1 MNFGKQSQPGQQP
14 PPGANQPSNNWWRV
28 ALFILAWFLIIY
40 MFRPYGG
47 PQPVEL
53 TYTEFKSMVRR
64 GDVAQATFRG
74 QEISGQLEKGVQV
87 DGQTDQQASEEKA
100 QSASNDQGDASGEG
114 GEGNQAQDQ
123 KQGRP
128 FHTVMPTLE
137 DPELMTLL
145 EKNDVIIRAETQ
157 ETPWLVRILVSVLP
171 WVLIIGFFIWSSK
184 KLQERMGGGPGG
196 GIFGFG
202 KSKAKL
208 YDKSSSEASFEDVAG
223 LSNAKKELEEI
234 IGFLKEP
241 ERYRSLGAEL
251 PRGILLVGPPGTGKT
266 LMAKAVAGEADAPFF
281 NISGSE
287 FIEMFVGV
295 GASRVRDMFK
305 DAKKNA
311 PSIIFIDEIDSIGRV
326 RGSGVG
332 GGHDEREQ
340 TLNQILNEM
349 DGFSPHE
356 SVVVMAAT
364 NRPDVLDA
372 ALVRPGRFDRRVTL
386 NLPRKKARKEILE
399 VHVRDVTL
407 AEEVDLSVVADRTT
421 GFSGADLE
429 NLVNE
434 AALLA
439 AREGKKQVEQ
449 DDFAA
454 ARDKILMGIE
464 REDVISDEEKEL
476 IAYHEAGHAMMARM
490 LPGADPLGKVTIV
503 PRGQSL
509 GATEQIPEENRYTRT
524 RDYLLKRVA
533 ILLGGRAAERL
544 TFEDVS
550 TGAADDLKKATQMA
564 RRMVCQWG
572 MSEKL
577 GSTTFRQGEDHPF
590 LGREISE
597 PKDFS
602 EHTGRIIDEE
612 VQRIIAECEA
622 AAMENLSTCQNQ
634 LKVLAEALLEH
645 ETLTDAEI
653 DEILAKNDGEEACLR
668 QA

>member
-1 MNFGKQSQPGQQP
+1 MNFGKHPGQP
-14 PPGANQPSNNWWRV
+14 TPPGAAQPSSNWWRV

-53 TYTEFKSMVRR
+53 SYTEFKSSVRQ
-64 GDVAQATFRG
+64 GEVALATFRG
-74 QEISGQLEKGVQV
+74 QEITGRLKKGAQG
-87 DGQTDQQASEEKA
+87 DDQGTPQR
-100 QSASNDQGDASGEG
+100 ASNGDRGSSDGKDGPSGDGAG
-114 GEGNQAQDQ
+114 GTQTSSQP
-123 KQGRP
+123 QGRP

-137 DPELMTLL
+137 DPDLMTLL
-145 EKNDVIIRAETQ
+145 EKNNVIIRAETQ

-184 KLQERMGGGPGG
+184 KFQERMGGGPGG

-208 YDKSSSEASFEDVAG
+208 YDKSNSEVTFEDVAG
-223 LSNAKKELEEI
+223 LSNAKKELQEI
-234 IGFLKEP
+234 VGFLKEP
-241 ERYRSLGAEL
+241 DRYRSLGAEL
-251 PRGILLVGPPGTGKT
+251 PRGLLLVGPPGTGKT
-266 LMAKAVAGEADAPFF
+266 LMARAVAGEADVQFF
-281 NISGSE
+281 SISGSE

-305 DAKKNA
+305 DAKKSA
-311 PSIIFIDEIDSIGRV
+311 PSIIFIDEIDSIGRE

-349 DGFSPHE
+349 DGFAPHE

-386 NLPRKKARKEILE
+386 NLPRKKARREILD
-399 VHVRDVTL
+399 VHAKDVTL
-407 AEEVDLSVVADRTT
+407 SEDVDLSVVADRTA

-439 AREGKKQVEQ
+439 ARKGKERVEQ
-449 DDFAA
+449 DDFSA
-454 ARDKILMGIE
+454 ARDKIIMGIE
-464 REDVISDEEKEL
+464 REDVMSDEEKEL
-476 IAYHEAGHAMMARM
+476 IAYHEAGHAMMARL
-490 LPGADPLGKVTIV
+490 LPGADPLGKVTII

-509 GATEQIPEENRYTRT
+509 GATEQIPEENRYTMR
-524 RDYLLKRVA
+524 RDYLLKRIA

-544 TFEDVS
+544 IFSDVS

-577 GSTTFRQGEDHPF
+577 GAATFRQGEPHPF
-590 LGREISE
+590 LGREIAE

-612 VQRIIAECEA
+612 VQRIIAECGATAE
-622 AAMENLSTCQNQ
+622 ENLSTCQHQ
-634 LKVLAEALLEH
+634 LRVLAEALLEH
-645 ETLTDAEI
+645 ETLSDKEI
-653 DEILAKNDGEEACLR
+653 DEILAENDGQAACLR
-668 QA
+668 PA

>member
-1 MNFGKQSQPGQQP
+1 MNFGKHPGQQP
-14 PPGANQPSNNWWRV
+14 TPGATQPSHNWWRV

-53 TYTEFKSMVRR
+53 TYTEFKSRVRQ
-64 GDVAQATFRG
+64 GDVAQVTFRG
-74 QEISGQLEKGVQV
+74 QEVSGQLKKGVQI
-87 DGQTDQQASEEKA
+87 DGQTKQQGSGDNAQNSSGA
-100 QSASNDQGDASGEG
+100 QSGSSGDGV
-114 GEGNQAQDQ
+114 EGNPGQDQ
-123 KQGRP
+123 EQGRP

-145 EKNDVIIRAETQ
+145 EKNDVSIRAETQ

-184 KLQERMGGGPGG
+184 KFQERMGGGPGG

-208 YDKSSSEASFEDVAG
+208 YDKSSSMVTFEDVAG

-266 LMAKAVAGEADAPFF
+266 LMAKAVAGEAETPFF

-295 GASRVRDMFK
+295 GASRVRDMFN

-399 VHVRDVTL
+399 VHVRDVKL
-407 AEEVDLSVVADRTT
+407 AEEVDLSAVADRTT

-439 AREGKKQVEQ
+439 AREGKEQVEQ
-449 DDFAA
+449 DDFSA

-476 IAYHEAGHAMMARM
+476 IAYHEAGHAMMARL

-524 RDYLLKRVA
+524 RDYLLKRIA

-577 GSTTFRQGEDHPF
+577 GSTTFSQGEDHPF

-612 VQRIIAECEA
+612 IQRIIAECEA
-622 AAMENLSTCQNQ
+622 TAMENLSTCQNQ
-634 LKVLAEALLEH
+634 LKVLAEALLEQ
-645 ETLTDAEI
+645 ETLTDEEI